1 VPSVYDALVQPS
13 ERFHGLKV
21 ADVMLREPKTAPS
34 SATVGD
40 VRALLAHP
48 GVQMVL
54 LADGALF
61 FGAITEIPEGASD
74 DEEALRYAEPSPES
88 LRADEPAVT
97 AFDRTSKNPHRRVVV
112 LGEENELV
120 GLVCLNQT
128 RTRFCGG
135 PDVTAA

>member
-1 VPSVYDALVQPS
+1 VQPP
-13 ERFHGLKV
+13 ERYRGLRV
-21 ADVMLREPKTAPS
+21 ADVMLRQPKTAPS
-34 SATVGD
+34 SATVGA
-40 VRALLAHP
+40 VRALLGHP

-61 FGAITEIPEGASD
+61 YGAITEIPESALD
-74 DEEALRYAEPSPES
+74 DEDALTYAEPSPEA

-97 AFDRTSKNPHRRVVV
+97 AFELTSKNPHRRVVV
-112 LGEENELV
+112 LGEENELL

-135 PDVTAA
+135 PDLTAA